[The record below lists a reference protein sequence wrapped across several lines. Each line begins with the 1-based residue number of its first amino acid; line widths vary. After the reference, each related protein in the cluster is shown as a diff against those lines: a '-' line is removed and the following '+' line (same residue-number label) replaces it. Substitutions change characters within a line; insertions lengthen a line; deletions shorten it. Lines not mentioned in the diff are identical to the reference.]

1 MGNQIPSTIGLV
13 INIPVQLLLLA
24 GFFSCCLGDLQR
36 CCRRKGPTAATLL
49 AGIVVVML
57 LRLAF
62 LLVTDDGTFGTSC
75 RTCYN
80 SNLPDSFWIIIDLLG
95 QGLLVFGGLGL
106 TVTWLATR
114 YLRGGIRPDKT
125 TTMIA
130 GILVG
135 LAAGAMIEYSQVRW
149 GNERAMNPPR
159 LVFFALL
166 GGFLALVSRPFLL
179 RKGRFQFGLKSLFA
193 LTAVWALIFGLLS
206 PQWSQ
211 YRSKTD
217 AMASLAT
224 LLGGPVRCAR
234 VEGMAGLA
242 HVSYIDLPRCKIDD
256 DKLDAVIVQ
265 LRRLPR
271 LRFVNTKT
279 ATLSQ
284 QGLERLENALPGVDC
299 GDITSTVD
307 RNEEIL
313 PDTETFQRD
322 SESAGG

>member
-1 MGNQIPSTIGLV
+1 MA
-13 INIPVQLLLLA
+13 INVPVQLLLLA
-24 GFFSCCLGDLQR
+24 GLFGCYLRDLQR
-36 CCRRKGPTAATLL
+36 CCRRKEPTTAVLL
-49 AGIVVVML
+49 AGML
-57 LRLAF
+57 AIMSICLVIF
-62 LLVTDDGTFGTSC
+62 FVTDDGTYGSRC
-75 RTCYN
+75 RTFYN
-80 SNLPDSFWIIIDLLG
+80 SDLPDTFWIIASFIE
-95 QGLLVFGGLGL
+95 QGLLVLGGLGL

-166 GGFLALVSRPFLL
+166 GGFLALVSRPFLF

-211 YRSKTD
+211 YQSETD

-224 LLGGPVRCAR
+224 LLGGPVRCSR
-234 VEGMAGLA
+234 VEGLAGLA
-242 HVSYIDLPRCKIDD
+242 HVSCIDLPRCKIDD
-256 DKLDAVIVQ
+256 DKLDAVILQ

-271 LRFVNTKT
+271 LRFVNTKA